1 MLAIPNKATT
11 QGCLSSF
18 KTPYIWREMVQVSY
32 SVGVMF
38 SSGKRM
44 FKPLFM
50 FGGKLK
56 SGKCCLNLWVVSN
69 IPNWE
74 GNGISTDG
82 QLWSRGDRWLKDIR
96 FKWCNPQRET
106 GKGWQQQRCCVVCI
120 LKDLF
125 SCVCKLGN
133 EEGNETVFISMGR
146 TLKGLF
152 RGEFQEDLQSQGN
165 LLKSNLK
172 SSSGPLWQQSTAT

>member
-1 MLAIPNKATT
+1 MGRLALDFRLSVDLLTEENTCIFCNQWVNQSAVHMLAIPNKATT

-44 FKPLFM
+44 LKPLFM

-96 FKWCNPQRET
+96 FKWCNPQRKT
-106 GKGWQQQRCCVVCI
+106 GKGWQQQMRSEVLCS
-120 LKDLF
+120 LH
-125 SCVCKLGN
+125 
-133 EEGNETVFISMGR
+133 T
-146 TLKGLF
+146 
-152 RGEFQEDLQSQGN
+152 
-165 LLKSNLK
+165 
-172 SSSGPLWQQSTAT
+172 